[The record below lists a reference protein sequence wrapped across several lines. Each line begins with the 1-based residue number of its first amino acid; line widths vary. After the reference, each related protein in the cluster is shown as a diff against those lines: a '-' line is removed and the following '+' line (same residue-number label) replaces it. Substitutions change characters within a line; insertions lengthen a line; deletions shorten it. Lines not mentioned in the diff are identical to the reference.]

1 MNGFPTRIALG
12 ALALCAACA
21 ASGGD
26 TAGGAAADLTPDA
39 LVKKVTLEVIDI
51 VAKDKDIQAGDR
63 AKTVALVEEKILQHF
78 DFTRMTALALSTHWA
93 KASAEQKAKL
103 VEQFRILLV
112 RTYASSIAAYRNQR
126 FDFRPL
132 RANAADTDVTV
143 TVRVLQP
150 GTQPVL
156 IEYDMEKTA
165 AGWKAWDL
173 RVAGISLVLN
183 YRTEL
188 GNIARESGIDG
199 VIRGLV
205 SKNQALDRSAAA
217 GARK

>member
-1 MNGFPTRIALG
+1 MGRIMSDSVTRAALAVLALG
-12 ALALCAACA
+12 AACEVSAA
-21 ASGGD
+21 D
-26 TAGGAAADLTPDA
+26 ADLTPDV
-39 LVKKVTLEVIDI
+39 LVKNVTLEVIEL
-51 VAKDKDIQAGDR
+51 VSKDKDIQAGDR
-63 AKTVALVEEKILQHF
+63 AKTIALVEQKVLPHF
-78 DFTRMTALALSTHWA
+78 NFTRMTALALSTHWA
-93 KASAEQKAKL
+93 KASAEQKARL
-103 VEQFRILLV
+103 VEEFRTLLV

-132 RANAADTDVTV
+132 RANPADTDVTV

-173 RVAGISLVLN
+173 RVAGISLILN

-188 GNIARESGIDG
+188 GNLARESGIDG
-199 VIRGLV
+199 VIRGLAA
-205 SKNQALDRSAAA
+205 KNQALDRSAAA
-217 GARK
+217 GVRK